1 MNLITFYKLS
11 GIFIFLVGI
20 GFGVSNIGIA
30 KLFNYPGILREPVDS
45 ILNKYQSCGKTLRFF
60 WMLFA
65 LSSLM
70 LIPVSTIFYRIL
82 NTNKTP
88 YLIIGTS
95 FGIAAAI
102 FYCLGLMRWVFL
114 ADTLS
119 KAYIKEN
126 TDSKTKDTIALI
138 FNSFHIY
145 SGNSIGETLGFLC
158 MGLWICILGISMTYT
173 SRFPAILGIIFIISG
188 IGIICGP
195 LEWVGFKLG
204 NKINK
209 LSMKIW
215 SLSLL
220 VCGVILII

>member
-11 GIFIFLVGI
+11 GIFIILVAV
-20 GFGVSNIGIA
+20 GFGVSNIGIS
-30 KLFNYPGILREPVDS
+30 KLFNYPGILREPIDS
-45 ILNKYQSCGKTLRFF
+45 ILNKYQSCGKALRFF

-65 LSSLM
+65 FSSLM
-70 LIPVSTIFYRIL
+70 IIPLSTMFYKIL

-126 TDSKTKDTIALI
+126 TDLKTKDTIALI

-145 SGNSIGETLGFLC
+145 SGNSIGETMGFLC
-158 MGLWICILGISMTYT
+158 TGFWICILGISMIYT
-173 SRFPAILGIIFIISG
+173 SIFPSIIGILFIISG
-188 IGIICGP
+188 IGIACGP
-195 LEWVGFKLG
+195 LEWIGFKIG

-209 LSMKIW
+209 ISMKLWLI
-215 SLSLL
+215 SLIA
-220 VCGVILII
+220 CGIILIL

>member
-11 GIFIFLVGI
+11 GIVIILVAL
-20 GFGVSNIGIA
+20 GFSISNMGIA

-45 ILNKYQSCGKTLRFF
+45 ILNKYQSCGKTLRLF

-65 LSSLM
+65 FSSLM
-70 LIPVSTIFYRIL
+70 LISVSTIFYRIL

-138 FNSFHIY
+138 FNSFHVY
-145 SGNSIGETLGFLC
+145 VGNSIGETMGFLC
-158 MGLWICILGISMTYT
+158 MGLWSCILGISMIYT
-173 SRFPAILGIIFIISG
+173 SMFPSIIGIVFIISG
-188 IGIICGP
+188 IGIVSGP
-195 LEWVGFKLG
+195 LEWVGFKYG

-209 LSMKIW
+209 ISMKVW
-215 SLSLL
+215 SISLL
-220 VCGVILII
+220 FCGIILIK

>member
-11 GIFIFLVGI
+11 GIFIILVGI
-20 GFGVSNIGIA
+20 GFAISNIGIA
-30 KLFNYPGILREPVDS
+30 KLFNYPSILREPVDS
-45 ILNKYQSCGKTLRFF
+45 ILNKYQSCGKPLKFF
-60 WMLFA
+60 WMLFV

-70 LIPVSTIFYRIL
+70 LIPTSTIFYKIL

-95 FGIAAAI
+95 FGITAGI

-119 KAYIKEN
+119 KAYIREN

-138 FNSFHIY
+138 FNSFHVY
-145 SGNSIGETLGFLC
+145 TGNSIGETMGFLC
-158 MGLWICILGISMTYT
+158 MGLWISILGISII
-173 SRFPAILGIIFIISG
+173 SNSIFPSVIGIIFIISG
-188 IGIICGP
+188 IGVASGP
-195 LEWVGFKLG
+195 LEWIGFKYV

-209 LSMKIW
+209 ISIKIW
-215 SLSLL
+215 AVSLL
-220 VCGVILII
+220 VCGIILVK